1 MTVQL
6 FPFAEYWWFYLA
18 FTAFV
23 LILLGLDLGVFHRR
37 AHAVSIR
44 EAAVWS
50 VVWISLAM
58 AFNYGLYQYALWWFP
73 QDPRL
78 TAAAGFDPQLA
89 ARETALE
96 FLAGFVV
103 EKSLSVDNI
112 FVFIVIFAYFA
123 VPAEYQHRIL
133 FFGILGALVFRSI
146 FIALG
151 SVLLQFHWVIYLFG
165 AFLVFTGL
173 KLLFSSEKPVEP
185 EKNPVIRL
193 VRRLMPVSPRLHGQ
207 SFLVRQNGVHYATP
221 LLLTL
226 LVVEFT
232 DIIFAVDSVPAIYAL
247 TDEPLIVFTS
257 NVFAILGLRAL
268 YFVLAG
274 MMDKFYLLKYGL
286 AVVLIFVGVKMA
298 LLNELFGGKF
308 PITWSLVIIAGVLG
322 LSMASSLIFPKRH
335 AEAVAGGVGAN
346 THLH

>member
-1 MTVQL
+1 MAVQL

-18 FTAFV
+18 FTGF
-23 LILLGLDLGVFHRR
+23 LFLLLALDLGVFHRQAR
-37 AHAVSIR
+37 AVSVR
-44 EAAVWS
+44 EAAIWS
-50 VVWISLAM
+50 LLWISLAL
-58 AFNYGLYQYALWWFP
+58 AFNYGLYRYALWWFP
-73 QDPRL
+73 QDLRL
-78 TAAAGFDPQLA
+78 TAVPGFDPLLA

-112 FVFIVIFAYFA
+112 FVFIVIFSYFA
-123 VPAEYQHRIL
+123 VPAAYQHRIL

-151 SVLLQFHWVIYLFG
+151 SILLQFHWVIYLFG
-165 AFLVFTGL
+165 AFLVFTGI
-173 KLLFSSEKPVEP
+173 KLLFSPEKPVEP

-193 VRRLMPVSPRLHGQ
+193 IRRLVPVSPQLHGQ
-207 SFLVRQNGVHYATP
+207 AFFVRLGGVLHATP
-221 LLLTL
+221 LFLTL
-226 LVVEFT
+226 MVVEFT

-274 MMDKFYLLKYGL
+274 MMDKFHLLKYGL
-286 AVVLIFVGVKMA
+286 AIVLIFVGVKMA
-298 LLNELFGGKF
+298 VLNELFGGKF
-308 PITWSLVIIAGVLG
+308 PITWSLAIITAVLG
-322 LSMASSLIFPKRH
+322 VSMVASLLLPRHH
-335 AEAVAGGVGAN
+335 AEAGGGPDPRAD
-346 THLH
+346 HS

>member
-6 FPFAEYWWFYLA
+6 FPFTEYWWFYLA

-23 LILLGLDLGVFHRR
+23 FFLLALDLGVFHRQ

-44 EAAVWS
+44 EAAIWS
-50 VVWISLAM
+50 VVWISLALL
-58 AFNYGLYQYALWWFP
+58 FNYGLYQYALWQFP

-78 TAAAGFDPQLA
+78 TAVVGFDPQAA

-112 FVFIVIFAYFA
+112 FVFIVIFTYFA

-133 FFGILGALVFRSI
+133 FFGILGALLFRSI

-165 AFLVFTGL
+165 AFLVFTGV
-173 KLLFSSEKPVEP
+173 KLLFSSEKPVKP
-185 EKNPVIRL
+185 DKNPVVRL
-193 VRRLMPVSPRLHGQ
+193 VRRLVPVSPHLHGQ
-207 SFLVRQNGVHYATP
+207 KFFVRQDGVLQATP
-221 LLLTL
+221 LFLALT
-226 LVVEFT
+226 VVEFT

-286 AVVLIFVGVKMA
+286 AVVLIFVGVKMV

-308 PITWSLVIIAGVLG
+308 PITWSLSIIAGILA
-322 LSMASSLIFPKRH
+322 LSVAASLVFPRRH
-335 AEAVAGGVGAN
+335 AGAAAGSASVDK
-346 THLH
+346 HLH

>member
-1 MTVQL
+1 MSVQL
-6 FPFAEYWWFYLA
+6 FPVAEYWWFYLA
-18 FTAFV
+18 FTGFV
-23 LILLGLDLGVFHRR
+23 FFLLALDLGVFHRH

-50 VVWISLAM
+50 VVWISLAL

-78 TAAAGFDPQLA
+78 AAAAGFDPHLA

-112 FVFIVIFAYFA
+112 FVFIVIFKYFA
-123 VPAEYQHRIL
+123 VPAENQHRTL
-133 FFGILGALVFRSI
+133 FFGILGALLFRSI

-151 SVLLQFHWVIYLFG
+151 SVLLQFHWVSYLFG
-165 AFLVFTGL
+165 AFLVFTGV
-173 KLLFSSEKPVEP
+173 KLLCSSEKPVEP
-185 EKNPVIRL
+185 GSNPVIRVL
-193 VRRLMPVSPRLHGQ
+193 RRLMPVSPQPHGQ
-207 SFLVRQNGVHYATP
+207 SFFLRHNGLLHATP
-221 LLLTL
+221 LFLTL

-286 AVVLIFVGVKMA
+286 GVVLIFVGTKMA

-308 PITWSLVIIAGVLG
+308 AITWSLAIIAGVLG
-322 LSMASSLIFPKRH
+322 LSMASSLLFPRRH
-335 AEAVAGGVGAN
+335 AEAVAGGAS
-346 THLH
+346 TDLH

>member
-1 MTVQL
+1 MSVQL

-18 FTAFV
+18 FTGFV
-23 LILLGLDLGVFHRR
+23 FLLLALDLGVFHRKP
-37 AHAVSIR
+37 HAVSIR

-50 VVWISLAM
+50 VVWISLAL

-78 TAAAGFDPQLA
+78 TAMPGLDVQAA

-112 FVFIVIFAYFA
+112 FVFIVIFGYFA

-133 FFGILGALVFRSI
+133 FFGILGALLFRSI

-151 SVLLQFHWVIYLFG
+151 SVLLQLHWVIYLFG
-165 AFLVFTGL
+165 AFLVFTGV
-173 KLLFSSEKPVEP
+173 KLLFSPEKPVEP
-185 EKNPVIRL
+185 ERNPLIRL
-193 VRRLMPVSPRLHGQ
+193 VRRLMPVSPQLHGQ
-207 SFLVRQNGVHYATP
+207 SFFVRRNGALHATP
-221 LLLTL
+221 LFLTL
-226 LVVEFT
+226 VVIEFT

-247 TDEPLIVFTS
+247 TDEPLIVFAS

-274 MMDKFYLLKYGL
+274 MMDKFHLLKYGL

-308 PITWSLVIIAGVLG
+308 PITWSLAIIAGVLG
-322 LSMASSLIFPKRH
+322 LAVACSLLFPRRH
-335 AEAVAGGVGAN
+335 PGAVAGKAGAG
-346 THLH
+346 THLD